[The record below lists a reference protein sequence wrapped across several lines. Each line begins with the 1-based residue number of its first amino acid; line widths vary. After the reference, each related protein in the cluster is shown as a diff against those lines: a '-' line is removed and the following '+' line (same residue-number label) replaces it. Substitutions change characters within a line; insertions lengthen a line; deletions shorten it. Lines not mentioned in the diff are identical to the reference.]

1 MKQIISLALAMLW
14 SISAWALQPYI
25 YADKVSGATTDAKMA
40 DVEQKLVK
48 AGFSVIGKYTPAG
61 LSGAGVMV
69 ATDPELNALIAGLG
83 GSTIVAAP
91 IRIGV
96 SNDGVISYINPDYW
110 YRAFLRKHFIGNA
123 GRVAQNVKQRLAK
136 ALGDKGE
143 FGGDVDKRD
152 LPDYQYMFGMES
164 FESEKNLVGES
175 LSFDDMVQTVRANL
189 KKGVGHTAKVYEV
202 VIPEK
207 KIAVFGVAMNDPKE
221 GEAWWVKL
229 VDDRHLAALPYELY
243 VIDNKAYHLFAR
255 YRIALSW
262 PDTGMGTFMRIVEA
276 PQIIMDTMSK
286 VASNKR
292 Y

>member
-40 DVEQKLVK
+40 AVEQKLVK